1 MRTGHADKS
10 QLFSQYRTAGADS
23 LRDTLQVS
31 GAALKYARTHGA
43 TGPSPRKLPQKAF
56 QSTLDALAL
65 LNSRPGVPPVAAA
78 TAAPDRPPAIAGK
91 GPPISSSI
99 ARSSTNTARVL
110 SLLELA
116 KPDGMALQLAN
127 LSSQRV
133 SAALQ
138 YSAPLPLPV
147 FISTSANRT
156 MGRHSMAPVLR
167 EAADSSA
174 AGRGPPML
182 SVFVSGET
190 GEESVPV
197 RPPVLLSALTDD
209 HFFGA
214 AGNSVGV
221 AGWRRYKAMAAA
233 SHAAGGGPRVTFAAA
248 GAAASDQT
256 GGGAASARGPPSP
269 TNSASSS
276 PRLSARTSGP
286 AAETVPA
293 RTALRPSTAP
303 ASRASSLLPAPPPS
317 AAHAAPLTLDWTGVP
332 EGKALVVTPS
342 AAVARILAESDAA
355 RARGATLRQ
364 AVAPA
369 VDALAAATR
378 VTRMLITRDE
388 GPTTRY
394 GAGTGQLL
402 RPDTASD
409 VPLLPRVSS
418 SGAAAGD
425 AGDGTMFFRAPPRKA
440 KEKYVRPTS
449 AAARVQRRRPGS
461 AAPHGAAPRVVRMG
475 RLQLSEDQ
483 AEAVLSLQVSA
494 PREAAGMDQAVIR
507 EEAYPPTLVGGTLC
521 RRRTQLWPQHTSPS
535 RRTL

>member
-43 TGPSPRKLPQKAF
+43 AGPSPRKLPQKAF
-56 QSTLDALAL
+56 QSTLDALTF
-65 LNSRPGVPPVAAA
+65 LNSRPGAPPVAAA
-78 TAAPDRPPAIAGK
+78 TAAPERPPAVAGK

-138 YSAPLPLPV
+138 FSAPLPLPV

-167 EAADSSA
+167 EATDSSA

-197 RPPVLLSALTDD
+197 RPPALLSALTDD

-214 AGNSVGV
+214 AGNSVGI

-233 SHAAGGGPRVTFAAA
+233 SNAAGGGPRVTFAAA
-248 GAAASDQT
+248 GATAADQ
-256 GGGAASARGPPSP
+256 SAGPPSP
-269 TNSASSS
+269 TNSASPS

-286 AAETVPA
+286 ATETVPA
-293 RTALRPSTAP
+293 RTSLRPSTAP
-303 ASRASSLLPAPPPS
+303 ASRASSLLSAPPPS
-317 AAHAAPLTLDWTGVP
+317 AVPLTLDWTGVP
-332 EGKALVVTPS
+332 EGKALVVAPS
-342 AAVARILAESDAA
+342 AAVASILAETDAA

-378 VTRMLITRDE
+378 VTRMLLTRDE

-394 GAGTGQLL
+394 GAGAGPLL

-461 AAPHGAAPRVVRMG
+461 AAAHGAAPRVVRMG
-475 RLQLSEDQ
+475 RLQLSEEQ

-494 PREAAGMDQAVIR
+494 AGR
-507 EEAYPPTLVGGTLC
+507 PGWTG
-521 RRRTQLWPQHTSPS
+521 R
-535 RRTL
+535 